1 VAQFQRLMK
10 AALLAGTAAG
20 LVLFIYQQVFVVPRI
35 LAAEVYETR
44 HESAEQ
50 GPAHHEH
57 HEHESSEWKPA
68 EGFER
73 TFFTAV
79 STVLTGIGFAAVLL
93 SAVSLSGVELNAR
106 RGLLWGIGGFV
117 CFVASP
123 ALGLP
128 PEPPGVPVADV
139 VERQLWW
146 IATAGATAIGL
157 FLIVGHRRRWLFLLA
172 GLIVLVLP
180 HAIGAPKAIGEQVV
194 PAVLVHEF
202 AIASIVGNGLFWL
215 ILGSVGGFL
224 FELDRKRSS
233 NRQMAP
239 ARHAV

>member
-1 VAQFQRLMK
+1 MK

-20 LVLFIYQQVFVVPRI
+20 LVLFVYQQVFVVPRL

-44 HESAEQ
+44 QESAEK
-50 GPAHHEH
+50 GPASHDHER
-57 HEHESSEWKPA
+57 ESSEWKPT

-93 SAVSLSGVELNAR
+93 SVVSLSGAELNLR
-106 RGLLWGIGGFV
+106 RGLLWGVAGFV
-117 CFVASP
+117 CFVVSP

-128 PEPPGVPVADV
+128 PEPPGVPVADLA
-139 VERQLWW
+139 ERQLWW
-146 IATAGATAIGL
+146 IATAGATAISL
-157 FLIVGHRRRWLFLLA
+157 FLIVGWRRRWLFLLT

-180 HAIGAPKAIGEQVV
+180 HTIGAPKAIGEQVV
-194 PAVLVHEF
+194 PAVLVREF

-215 ILGSVGGFL
+215 ILGTAGGFL
-224 FELDRKRSS
+224 FELDRKRSG

-239 ARHAV
+239 ERHSV